1 MLGRSNAC
9 EALLT
14 DPSALRHQGLER
26 LLDLPPFV
34 LSLFSSLLLP
44 LPQTLLVSAIATAG
58 LGPGIGLVAL
68 ALIGTGNLLITAG
81 LSESIV
87 RLGPEASGCT
97 TLPAVALYYLGP
109 TGSRVATFGI
119 LTMWFTALVGGML
132 GFIDVMA
139 GLSNTPQIPWLL
151 GLSVVIVGLNARRS
165 LGFSVMMMLGIVTF
179 LLLLAIAIGVLPH
192 MAPWAQQEFWRPLPQ
207 VNPWALPPWSSLVAI
222 SFYTFFGVS
231 LLAPSAIFV
240 LPRDPS
246 GATFIRG
253 TIAGALAMMAV
264 VIGWL
269 ILVSQ
274 VVPRQILQGLKGT
287 VLVSLGGTG
296 HPALALLCASLAITL
311 SGFAAIRAG
320 GVLGNQLRDLP
331 LARTAWG
338 RQLLPAVPTLAALLL
353 ILGWMDSGT
362 TNLTA
367 ALSVGGGLGIP
378 VGCWI
383 VPTMILRQARLKRP
397 GMITGSLGLVGHP
410 IVTTSLLLIGLLVLL
425 MFGLLLW
432 TWWPIKI
439 FTVALALGLAFWIFW
454 LQPQWEA

>member
-1 MLGRSNAC
+1 MLGRLN
-9 EALLT
+9 
-14 DPSALRHQGLER
+14 PSASPVTAPSAFRHQGLEH
-26 LLDLPPFV
+26 LLDLPPFA

-58 LGPGIGLVAL
+58 LGPGVGLIAL
-68 ALIGTGNLLITAG
+68 ALIGSGNLLITAG

-87 RLGPEASGCT
+87 RLGPDAPKCT

-109 TGSRVATFGI
+109 IGSRVATFAI

-151 GLSVVIVGLNARRS
+151 GLSVVVVALNARRS
-165 LGFSVMMMLGIVTF
+165 LGFSVMLMLGIVTF

-192 MAPWAQQEFWRPLPQ
+192 MAPWGPQEFWSPLPL
-207 VNPWALPPWSSLVAI
+207 VNPWSLPPWSSLLAI
-222 SFYTFFGVS
+222 SFYTYFGAS
-231 LLAPSAIFV
+231 LLAPAASFV

-246 GATFIRG
+246 GASFIKG
-253 TIAGALAMMAV
+253 SITGGLAMMAV

-287 VLVSLGGTG
+287 VLVALGGTG

-331 LARTAWG
+331 LALTAWG
-338 RQLLPAVPTLAALLL
+338 RQLLPAVPTLTALLL
-353 ILGWMDSGT
+353 ILGWRHSGT

-397 GMITGSLGLVGHP
+397 GPVTGSFDLVGHP
-410 IVTTSLLLIGLLVLL
+410 VVTSWLLAVGLLVLL

-439 FTVALALGLAFWIFW
+439 FTVSLALGLAVWIFW
-454 LQPQWEA
+454 LQPSWEA

>member
-1 MLGRSNAC
+1 
-9 EALLT
+9 
-14 DPSALRHQGLER
+14 
-26 LLDLPPFV
+26 V

-44 LPQTLLVSAIATAG
+44 LPQSLLVSAIASAG
-58 LGPGIGLVAL
+58 LGPGVGLIAL
-68 ALIGTGNLLITAG
+68 ALIGGGNLLITAG

-87 RLGPEASGCT
+87 RLGPDARKCT

-109 TGSRVATFGI
+109 IGSRVATFAI

-151 GLSVVIVGLNARRS
+151 GLAVVVVALNARRS
-165 LGFSVMMMLGIVTF
+165 LGFSVMMLLGIVTF
-179 LLLLAIAIGVLPH
+179 LLLLAIAVAVFPQ
-192 MAPWAQQEFWRPLPQ
+192 MAPWGPQEFWTPLPM
-207 VNPWALPPWSSLVAI
+207 VSPWSLPSWSSLIAI
-222 SFYTFFGVS
+222 SFYTYFGAS
-231 LLAPSAIFV
+231 LLAPAASFV

-246 GATFIRG
+246 GASFIKG
-253 TIAGALAMMAV
+253 SVAGGLAMIAV

-274 VVPRQILQGLKGT
+274 VVPRQSLQGLNGT
-287 VLVSLGGTG
+287 VLVPLEGTG
-296 HPALALLCASLAITL
+296 HPALALLCAALAITL

-331 LARTAWG
+331 QARTAWG
-338 RQLLPAVPTLAALLL
+338 KQLFPALPTLAALLL
-353 ILGWMDSGT
+353 ILGWMHSGT

-383 VPTMILRQARLKRP
+383 VPSMILRQARLKRP
-397 GMITGSLGLVGHP
+397 GPVPGSLDLAGHP
-410 IVTTSLLLIGLLVLL
+410 VVTAVLLAVGLLVLL

-439 FTVALALGLAFWIFW
+439 FTVGLAMWLAFWIFR